1 MHFDKSNTL
10 KKIYLMDISYLK
22 NIIIVLKILSQINSL
37 FSGYDDSSHYFIVL
51 IAALSFSLFLL
62 IFLYLDIK
70 LN

>member
-22 NIIIVLKILSQINSL
+22 NIIIVLKILSQINSF